1 MENSTNYRYYNGFKD
16 VRESNTVSIRVSDAD
31 YILDPCLPPWGSVH
45 DAQTAARSASELDQ
59 LAKKCSDPIKSSM
72 MQTCADALWQS
83 SIDTY
88 SFVFRQ
94 RGFS

>member
-1 MENSTNYRYYNGFKD
+1 MSKP
-16 VRESNTVSIRVSDAD
+16 TVCNHFTGIAGSPVSDSVSEHVSDAD
-31 YILDPCLPPWGSVH
+31 YQLDPCLPPFGSVH

-59 LAKKCSDPIKSSM
+59 LAKKCSDPIKASM
-72 MQTCADALWQS
+72 IKTCADALWQS

-94 RGFS
+94 RGYL

>member
-1 MENSTNYRYYNGFKD
+1 MSDQQLTD
-16 VRESNTVSIRVSDAD
+16 ISSLSVSDNVPILVSDAD
-31 YILDPCLPPWGSVH
+31 YILDPCLPPFGSVH
-45 DAQTAARSASELDQ
+45 DAQTAARSATELDK
-59 LAKKCSDPIKSSM
+59 LAARCSDPIKASM
-72 MQTCADALWQS
+72 MKTCADALWQS